1 MNEDRIA
8 AFRGPKGSLISVY
21 VNRPSPGGYAALL
34 ADLLKPIRER
44 AEDLDRDIR
53 LAVRA
58 DVERIRD
65 LAEKLEVDSAPAHA
79 VFASELDEIFVVEA
93 LTNPVIDFATM
104 GVRPYLRPLRAGPRP
119 LKAAILVADRGL
131 ARTFVS
137 SQGLVE
143 ELGEPLVADLGKSNF
158 GGFSGYEEHGVRARA
173 EEEANRI
180 WRGAGARLLAQHQK
194 LRFDYVAIGSHEETV
209 EEIARTL
216 HPYLARLQRVSFVA
230 NPHTLTMPVLRAA
243 VAQLDGEVERER
255 QQALAGRVCETAW
268 SGGNGVLGLGPVLDA
283 VNAQAVDTLAVAGW
297 FMRPGIVCEECGHLA
312 RNEEV
317 CPVCGAE
324 VFLADDLIGPLMD
337 AVVEAGGTVHQ
348 LEVASSLDRY
358 GVGALTRFPV
368 GD

>member
-8 AFRGPKGSLISVY
+8 ALQGPKGSLISVY

-34 ADLLKPIRER
+34 SDLLKPIKER
-44 AEDLDRDIR
+44 AETLDRDVR

-58 DVERIRD
+58 DAERIRD

-79 VFASELDEIFVVEA
+79 IFASELDEIFIVEA
-93 LTNPVIDFATM
+93 LTAPVIDFATM

-119 LKAAILVADRGL
+119 LRAAIIVADRGL

-143 ELGEPLVADLGKSNF
+143 ELGKPLLADLGKSNF
-158 GGFSGYEEHGVRARA
+158 GGFSGYEEHGVRAHA
-173 EEEANRI
+173 EEETNRI
-180 WRGAGARLLAQHQK
+180 WREAGARLLAKQK
-194 LRFDYVAIGSHEETV
+194 KSRFDYLAIGSHEETV

-230 NPHTLTMPVLRAA
+230 NPHTLTMPVLRAE
-243 VAQLDGEVERER
+243 VAELDAEVRRER
-255 QQALAGRVCETAW
+255 QEALAGRVCETAW
-268 SGGNGVLGLGPVLDA
+268 SGGNAVLGLSATLDA
-283 VNAQAVDTLAVAGW
+283 VNAQAVDTLTVAGW
-297 FMRPGIVCEECGHLA
+297 FMRPGTLCESCGHLA
-312 RNEEV
+312 RQGEV

-324 VFLADDLIGPLMD
+324 VFPVDDLVGPVMD
-337 AVVEAGGTVHQ
+337 AVIQAGGTVHQ
-348 LEVASSLDRY
+348 LDVASPLDRH
-358 GVGALTRFPV
+358 GVGALTRFQL